1 MKSVR
6 QERINSEIK
15 KTLAY
20 IIDNELRDTQ
30 IDAMV
35 SVTEVEI
42 TPDLAEAKVF
52 ISSIGKTPKEEVLAR
67 IKGAGGFLRRELS
80 KKIKLRVTPRLNF
93 FLDNSMEYSN
103 KIESILKNI
112 TYTTKPDDDF
122 EGSGNEK

>member
-20 IIDNELRDTQ
+20 IIDNELRDPQ

-103 KIESILKNI
+103 KIESI
-112 TYTTKPDDDF
+112 
-122 EGSGNEK
+122 